1 MSMSRSQ
8 IICAIVA
15 LVGVGLYFGNKPSET
30 DHRANSVSEA
40 TSDARDH
47 DPQPNTFAGYECTE
61 DCSGHEAG
69 YAWAEE
75 HGISDGDE
83 CDAAG
88 EHSNSPSF
96 AEGCH
101 AYVDGEAGDT
111 EKSGDPEERG
121 DSDDDN

>member
-8 IICAIVA
+8 IVCAIVA
-15 LVGVGLYFGNKPSET
+15 LVGVGLYFENRSSDTER
-30 DHRANSVSEA
+30 RANSASEA
-40 TSDARDH
+40 TGDARGD

-75 HGISDGDE
+75 QGVSDGE
-83 CDAAG
+83 KCDAAG
-88 EHSNSPSF
+88 DHSNSPSF

-101 AYVDGEAGDT
+101 AYVDGEAGDPQ
-111 EKSGDPEERG
+111 ESG